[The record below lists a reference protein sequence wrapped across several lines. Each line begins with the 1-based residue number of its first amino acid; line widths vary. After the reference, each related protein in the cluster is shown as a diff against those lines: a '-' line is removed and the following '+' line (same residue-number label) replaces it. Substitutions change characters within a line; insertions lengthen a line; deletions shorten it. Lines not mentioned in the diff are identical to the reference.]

1 MKRLELFGAGPQ
13 RTGTSWLHACLLEHP
28 QLCFPA
34 GVKETAFLS
43 ARFSKGWSWYW
54 SHFQHWRSG
63 QLCAEIGP
71 QAFHCRE
78 SAHRLWEHN
87 PSCRIIISL
96 RDPVARSHS
105 MWLHLKRKGYVD
117 SDFPAAI
124 QSVDAILDASHY
136 RHHIERWLNLFG
148 EQGVLFI
155 LLEDIASS
163 PQSVLFRVYDFAG
176 VDRLPAPATV
186 SERLS
191 LRQLPAFPH
200 LARLAARGAN
210 WLRDRRLYGPIELA
224 KSLGLRQVIFGG
236 SGAPLPTLDLDLRR
250 RLIAEFEP
258 DITYVEELLGR
269 RLDAWRQAC
278 GPEMKDPP

>member
-1 MKRLELFGAGPQ
+1 
-13 RTGTSWLHACLLEHP
+13 LLEHP

-54 SHFQHWRSG
+54 SHFEHWRLG

-71 QAFHCRE
+71 QAFDRPE
-78 SAHRLWEHN
+78 AAQRLWEHN

-96 RDPVARSHS
+96 RDPVERSFS
-105 MWLHLKRKGYVD
+105 MWLHLRRKGYID
-117 SDFPAAI
+117 CDFSAAT
-124 QSVDAILDASHY
+124 QSVPAILGASHY
-136 RHHIERWLNLFG
+136 RGHIERWLELFG
-148 EQGVLFI
+148 RQRVLFV

-163 PQSVLFRVYDFAG
+163 PQSVLLRVYDFAG
-176 VDRLPAPATV
+176 IDRVPVPAAV
-186 SERLS
+186 SERLG

-224 KSLGLRQVIFGG
+224 KSLGLREAIFGG
-236 SGAPLPTLDLDLRR
+236 AAAPLPTLDSDMRR
-250 RLIAEFEP
+250 QLIEEFEP
-258 DITYVEELLGR
+258 DITYVEELLDR
-269 RLDAWRQAC
+269 RLDTWRQAG
-278 GPEMKDPP
+278 GPGIKGLG